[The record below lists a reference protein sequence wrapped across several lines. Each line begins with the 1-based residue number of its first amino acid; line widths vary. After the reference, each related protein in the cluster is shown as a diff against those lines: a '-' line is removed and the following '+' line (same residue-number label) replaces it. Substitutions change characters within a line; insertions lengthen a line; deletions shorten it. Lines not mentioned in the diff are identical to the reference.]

1 MKSMF
6 FFLIILLFTQVPLIL
21 SSLHSSTSTSSL
33 QASKVYRE
41 AIVVEIT
48 PPWDTIDSGVAEC
61 VSDAVKVAED
71 RGAVLVLKV
80 DSYGGYLD
88 AAFTIGDRLYDAN
101 VVTVAYVENK
111 ALSAGTLIIIPT
123 DLIAAKRGSIIG
135 SMQPVVVNPVTGEIT
150 FVNESKIVQPILRKA
165 EVYAER
171 AGRNASLI
179 RDFILKALS
188 VDAKTAMENG
198 VINLVVSDFGDLL
211 RVLENY
217 NLTRNNTT
225 YRLEISRIEVFSC
238 SLRSRFL
245 SVLSNSYL
253 ANVLVTIGVLATIF
267 ALVSGK
273 LVVLPLTITLILLGL
288 ISTGISPNLVSVF
301 LVVLGAVLLA
311 IELFVLPGFGI
322 IGISGI
328 ALLTLGFALL
338 PMYIPVGALPT
349 EEYVSVLRAFIFGV
363 SITLGVFFG
372 LVVFKV
378 IEVKRQKPYEY
389 TPRGKVGVAIEDI
402 KPGLLGFVKVEGE
415 IWRATSTEEIK
426 SGEEVVVL
434 EMRSD
439 GVLVVK
445 KKTRS

>member
-6 FFLIILLFTQVPLIL
+6 FFLIIILFTQVPLIL

-33 QASKVYRE
+33 QASRVYRE

-61 VSDAVKVAED
+61 VSDAVKAAED

-88 AAFTIGDRLYDAN
+88 AAFTIGDRLYDAK

-188 VDAKTAMENG
+188 VDANTAMENG
-198 VINLVVSDFGDLL
+198 VINLVVSDFRDLL

-217 NLTRNNTT
+217 NLTRNNMT
-225 YRLEISRIEVFSC
+225 YRLEIDRVEVFSC

-245 SVLSNSYL
+245 SILSNSYL

-267 ALVSGK
+267 ALVSGR
-273 LVVLPLTITLILLGL
+273 LVILPLTITLILLGL

-349 EEYVSVLRAFIFGV
+349 E
-363 SITLGVFFG
+363 
-372 LVVFKV
+372 
-378 IEVKRQKPYEY
+378 
-389 TPRGKVGVAIEDI
+389 D
-402 KPGLLGFVKVEGE
+402 
-415 IWRATSTEEIK
+415 
-426 SGEEVVVL
+426 
-434 EMRSD
+434 
-439 GVLVVK
+439 
-445 KKTRS
+445 